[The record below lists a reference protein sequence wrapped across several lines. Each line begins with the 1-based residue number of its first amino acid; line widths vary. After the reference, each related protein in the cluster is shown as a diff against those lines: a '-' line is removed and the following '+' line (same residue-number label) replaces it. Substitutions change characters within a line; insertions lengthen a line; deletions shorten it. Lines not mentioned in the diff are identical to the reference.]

1 MGLYSYTKLSTY
13 KQYPYKYRLK
23 YIDKVPEEMKTIE
36 QFMGQRV
43 HEALE
48 RLYKNLISGKT
59 IPVEKFLEYYGKN
72 WKEKWDDNIKFV
84 KKDLSRDD
92 YRELGEKCIKDY
104 YGNYHP
110 FNQSQTISVEKMVY
124 VPLDEMGKY
133 KIRGFIDRLA
143 IAPDGTYEIHDYK
156 TNRSLPAQKDKDED
170 KQLALYQIG
179 VKHMWKDIH
188 RVQLLWHYL
197 VFNKQISS
205 SRTDEDIEKL
215 KVEKI
220 SLIGEIESATDFLPK
235 ESSLC
240 NWCSYQA
247 ICPLWKH
254 LFRVEQLPKEV
265 ISREEGVQLVDRLD
279 MLQSERKRIE
289 DEIAQ
294 TKEKL
299 ISYSEKEDVE
309 RIFGSNK
316 VAKVKKEIKV
326 SFPDTKDEKR
336 TQLEKIVSES
346 GKWDE
351 VSWLDVRR
359 LAKIVEDKGWDNG
372 VIERIEAFGDKEVKK
387 SVTLVKKKKGE
398 EY

>member
-13 KQYPYKYRLK
+13 KQCPYKYRLK

-48 RLYKNLISGKT
+48 RLYKNLISAKI
-59 IPVEKFLEYYGKN
+59 IPVKEVLEHYGKN
-72 WKEKWDDNIKFV
+72 WEEKWDDNIKFV
-84 KKDLSRDD
+84 KKDLSRDN

-110 FNQSQTISVEKMVY
+110 FNQSRTVSVEKMVY
-124 VPLDEMGKY
+124 FPLDERGKY
-133 KIRGFIDRLA
+133 RIRGFIDRLA
-143 IAPDGTYEIHDYK
+143 IAPDGAYEIHDYK
-156 TNRSLPAQKDKDED
+156 TNRSLPLQRDKDED

-179 VKHMWKDIH
+179 VKNMWKDVH
-188 RVQLLWHYL
+188 RVRLLWHYL
-197 VFNKQISS
+197 VFNKEISS

-215 KVEKI
+215 KVEEI
-220 SLIGEIESATDFLPK
+220 ALIGEIESATDFLPK

-254 LFRVEQLPKEV
+254 LFVVEHLPEKE
-265 ISREEGVQLVDRLD
+265 ISKEDGVRLVDRLEE
-279 MLQSERKRIE
+279 LQSAKKEIE
-289 DEIAQ
+289 DKIEG
-294 TKEKL
+294 TKEAL
-299 ISYSEKEDVE
+299 ITYSDREGMD
-309 RIFGSNK
+309 RIFGSTK
-316 VAKVKKEIKV
+316 VAKIERKIKL

-336 TQLEKIVSES
+336 AQLEKILKGV

-351 VSWLDVRR
+351 VSLLDVRR
-359 LAKIVEDKGWDNG
+359 LAKIVEEKGWDNS
-372 VIERIEAFGDKEVKK
+372 VIERIEGFGDKEEKK

-398 EY
+398 E